1 MAKKNSKK
9 AHIFVEASLN
19 PSYNIDYSSKNLPK
33 ELKGIQ
39 DKYKELRNKSSDIYW
54 KSQDYKKELV
64 TYLKGY
70 IDPSVYDVIA
80 INGGKNVFVKKD
92 DGEEEIKP
100 YLIEGLKGV
109 KPYENF
115 IKTTNQHNSIDYE
128 ADTLAKSFNT
138 NPLNIPSR
146 DSTFIKE
153 GNKLANFY
161 NNKGIDSEVT
171 PVYGQQDTTL
181 VNKAN
186 ISPKDDVALFG
197 HSGRKL
203 GGIPTK
209 WWNKKFAKTNPDKC
223 LLGTCTGDKR
233 KDEFKDVKNL
243 YRTNKNSWY
252 GVNPKAD
259 DLNNAMFSTRF
270 IKDVG
275 ESTLNVDEGEP
286 PFTID
291 NPRKNKLSNGG
302 NINNTDMRKT
312 KRYAKVPKHALG
324 AIIGAAST
332 ALNVFSTFKANA
344 DAKKAAMLAKNQH
357 TQGLLT
363 EDQYLLDNYPVE
375 GNEIKGYYK
384 KGGKMNLVG
393 YKAKGGNLLP
403 MSSDMDLVDGNKHGQ
418 STIDNTN
425 GVKLLGTNGQPVA
438 EVEDEEVIKDD
449 EKVYSDRL
457 KLKNGRTYAQEAE
470 RIGKKKGEAEAILND
485 PNAGRLKKNGAKL
498 KVENWTK
505 AADDLFNHQEQMKK
519 EQGITDEG
527 TPKKEDGGTI
537 DDKKFNLSG
546 LKKALPFLDN
556 AVNAVLT
563 AATPKPAFPQLAR
576 TKNLKTDFNI
586 EPQLGEITDTVNQVT
601 EGIEKGTSNANVAQ
615 QRTTAT
621 RLAGMKEKGKLYG
634 QKENIETELENQN
647 TINQQRTEA
656 GNLARIGQFNQSMN
670 QRSYNVQGRATANV
684 ANVVED
690 VNKQD
695 HADAIKKYQDEQLSV
710 ISDTYNVNGT
720 SLRADLNN
728 QYEVESLNTNST
740 YRDARAKQYLA
751 KDTMGNLLYP
761 KEAAEFLKM
770 FPDYNN

>member
-1 MAKKNSKK
+1 MRKAKK
-9 AHIFVEASLN
+9 
-19 PSYNIDYSSKNLPK
+19 
-33 ELKGIQ
+33 
-39 DKYKELRNKSSDIYW
+39 
-54 KSQDYKKELV
+54 
-64 TYLKGY
+64 
-70 IDPSVYDVIA
+70 
-80 INGGKNVFVKKD
+80 
-92 DGEEEIKP
+92 
-100 YLIEGLKGV
+100 
-109 KPYENF
+109 
-115 IKTTNQHNSIDYE
+115 
-128 ADTLAKSFNT
+128 
-138 NPLNIPSR
+138 
-146 DSTFIKE
+146 
-153 GNKLANFY
+153 
-161 NNKGIDSEVT
+161 
-171 PVYGQQDTTL
+171 
-181 VNKAN
+181 
-186 ISPKDDVALFG
+186 
-197 HSGRKL
+197 
-203 GGIPTK
+203 
-209 WWNKKFAKTNPDKC
+209 
-223 LLGTCTGDKR
+223 
-233 KDEFKDVKNL
+233 
-243 YRTNKNSWY
+243 
-252 GVNPKAD
+252 
-259 DLNNAMFSTRF
+259 
-270 IKDVG
+270 
-275 ESTLNVDEGEP
+275 
-286 PFTID
+286 
-291 NPRKNKLSNGG
+291 RKN
-302 NINNTDMRKT
+302 T
-312 KRYAKVPKHALG
+312 RYAKVPKHALG

-357 TQGLLT
+357 TQGLVT
-363 EDQYLLDNYPVE
+363 EDQHLLDNYPVD
-375 GNEIKGYYK
+375 GNDVNGYYK
-384 KGGKMNLVG
+384 KGGKMKLVG
-393 YKAKGGNLLP
+393 YKAKGGDLLP
-403 MSSDMDLVDGNKHGQ
+403 MSSDMDLVDGNKHGEN
-418 STIDNTN
+418 TIDNTN

-498 KVENWTK
+498 KLENWTK

-519 EQGITDEG
+519 EQGITDD
-527 TPKKEDGGTI
+527 TPKKEDGG
-537 DDKKFNLSG
+537 FLAG
-546 LKKALPFLDN
+546 LKKGLPYLDN

-601 EGIEKGTSNANVAQ
+601 ESTSRGTSNANVAN
-615 QRTTAT
+615 QRNTAT

-634 QKENIETELENQN
+634 QKENIETGLENQN

-695 HADAIKKYQDEQLSV
+695 HANAIKKYQDEQLSV

-728 QYEVESLNTNST
+728 QYEVESLNTNPT